1 MYYNYILHKNQYM
14 SLDEINACIGLF
26 TNPNI
31 YFSKISLEMYTLK
44 FIYVSDLHS
53 IDLKPEITY
62 IEYEPPEIKQYI
74 TKNCEARHCV
84 SNENL
89 PICLQYKIQQNIKK
103 IAELAEFC
111 YIDDLLNN
119 TVLNPHINRYNQ
131 LSGLHVRATFC
142 VKCGNYLVGAN
153 RSHTTPSRRLAIRA
167 QCSCTDDKFYT
178 EYVCDIYKL
187 INFAKSNITVENS
200 VYYTSDI
207 MRSQINIIKYNQWCK
222 GDQNGIGI
230 ICPYASLSELVGLY
244 YSESEPDT
252 EFDMEFDMEFDC
264 DTSSVGSLFGIGD
277 EIRDYEVSYVSDVD
291 D

>member
-14 SLDEINACIGLF
+14 LLDKINACIGLF
-26 TNPNI
+26 TNPNV
-31 YFSKISLEMYTLK
+31 YFSKISLEMYDLK
-44 FIYVSDLHS
+44 NIYVSELHS
-53 IDLKPEITY
+53 IDLKPEKIY
-62 IEYEPPEIKQYI
+62 IEYEPYEIKQYI
-74 TKNCEARHCV
+74 TKNREARHCIL
-84 SNENL
+84 NENV

-119 TVLNPHINRYNQ
+119 IVLNPHINRYSQ
-131 LSGLHVRATFC
+131 LSGLHVQATFC

-153 RSHTTPSRRLAIRA
+153 RSRTTPSRRLAIRA
-167 QCSCTDDKFYT
+167 QCSCTDYKFYT

-200 VYYTSDI
+200 AYYTSDI
-207 MRSQINIIKYNQWCK
+207 MLSQINIIKYNQWCK
-222 GDQNGIGI
+222 CDQNGISI

-244 YSESEPDT
+244 YSESESET
-252 EFDMEFDMEFDC
+252 DMEFDC
-264 DTSSVGSLFGIGD
+264 DTSSVGSLFVFGD
-277 EIRDYEVSYVSDVD
+277 EIRDYEISYVSDID